1 MELQFYMVEIINLTK
16 ILVKLIGYCITSFSS
31 SQSSDLFFSNN
42 SCLGK
47 YLRKFV
53 KHTKTWYI
61 WF

>member
-1 MELQFYMVEIINLTK
+1 MVEIINLTK